1 MKTIRLFALAL
12 ALVGPMATVSV
23 AHSQAIRQVSFAH
36 SPAIRQ
42 VALDEDLATG
52 FAQLTVGMS
61 GHDVLAAMKK
71 EPTRK
76 ESTNHLGLEIV
87 RLVWT
92 QWGSTFQVVLVA
104 GRLVSKA
111 SEKKS
116 LIG

>member
-23 AHSQAIRQVSFAH
+23 AHSQ
-36 SPAIRQ
+36 AIRQ

-92 QWGSTFQVVLVA
+92 QWSTGSTFQVVLVA

-116 LIG
+116 WIG